1 MALQSWVIFE
11 ELGGFNSSKRI
22 SLPTREVYLRG
33 SWEDHRLKSV
43 VGKWYVGFQEG
54 IHGKYRV
61 LKQPSYKL
69 FIKRSL
75 KQTTPQKFINWDQL
89 RPRSAAP
96 VYSLVQG
103 MAKEIRSIRPR
114 RTRKPPQPGTTRWEV
129 SGWRWRCHR
138 VVTWSSCSKPCDPF
152 MWNEWFIHTRTS
164 SGLSLLFYMTT

>member
-22 SLPTREVYLRG
+22 SLPTREVYPPGKLGRSSTQKCFG
-33 SWEDHRLKSV
+33 KMICQLPGGYSWQIQ
-43 VGKWYVGFQEG
+43 G
-54 IHGKYRV
+54 V

-89 RPRSAAP
+89 RLRSEPPCSKNKESMSTRPFQSPKGTAP

-129 SGWRWRCHR
+129 SG
-138 VVTWSSCSKPCDPF
+138 
-152 MWNEWFIHTRTS
+152 
-164 SGLSLLFYMTT
+164 